1 MAKRRTDKAMG
12 EKRTDKTMAKR
23 RTDNTM
29 AKRQKDRQHNGH
41 EKKDKGQTTIYKTLH
56 IKLKIEQHDPTK
68 NWG

>member
-1 MAKRRTDKAMG
+1 
-12 EKRTDKTMAKR
+12 
-23 RTDNTM
+23 M

-68 NWG
+68 NWGWTQVLRKGKQFLLH